1 MASTEIENL
10 DPTATVDQINKI
22 AADRA
27 LNRRRFISALGMAG
41 AAAGATA
48 LMSGCSN
55 VSTSNVAINAA
66 GVSQTNILNFVLNLQ
81 YLEATLYSYITQGTD
96 LPSNLTYGSG
106 AISGNSTLIGSPL
119 SFTAQVNDLL
129 NEIYFDELNH
139 VTYLQNILGSAA
151 VPRPA
156 INLAAFGTLSATN
169 NQALAVGRLLEDV
182 GVTAYAGVLPGLSS
196 SNATYVA
203 QTLGADSFHSGA
215 LRLLSIQSTVT
226 TINAGDGLD
235 VPPNDPGTTAMASA
249 GPSANGGFF
258 ASSGGVIAPTNTNNG
273 LAYARTTSQALAV
286 LYGAVGKPASAGA
299 TIGGFFP
306 SGVNGAISSV

>member
-1 MASTEIENL
+1 MASTEIENI
-10 DPTATVDQINKI
+10 DPTTTVDKINKI

-48 LMSGCSN
+48 LMSGCTN
-55 VSTSNVAINAA
+55 ASTSTVAVNAS
-66 GVSQTNILNFVLNLQ
+66 GVAQTNILNFVLNLQ
-81 YLEATLYSYITQGTD
+81 YLEATLYSYMTQGAD

-106 AISGNSTLIGSPL
+106 AISGAPGVL

-129 NEIYFDELNH
+129 NEIYYDEINH
-139 VTYLQNILGSAA
+139 VTYLQSILGSAA
-151 VPRPA
+151 VSRPA
-156 INLAAFGTLSATN
+156 INLAAFGTLTTSN
-169 NQALAVGRLLEDV
+169 ALSIGRLLEDV

-215 LRLLSIQSTVT
+215 LRLLSIQSSVAYT
-226 TINAGDGLD
+226 NPGDGLD
-235 VPPNDPGTTAMASA
+235 VPPYDPGTASMAVA

-258 ASSGGVIAPTNTNNG
+258 ASTGGAIAAANTTEG

-286 LYGAVGKPASAGA
+286 LYGAVGKPASAGS
-299 TIGGFFP
+299 TSGGFFP
-306 SGVNGAISSV
+306 TGVNGAISSV